1 MTPEMFYEG
10 VIVMSKG
17 KDTVERKIYFDREA
31 WEKVCRR
38 AELSGKKVSKFIKEM
53 SIYGEVKIYD
63 ISAYLSLVYDLRS
76 IGENLNQIVRLA
88 KSTDSIYLKDIL
100 ELKAEL
106 KRLEGVFD
114 KYFEKLEY
122 NPIE

>member
-1 MTPEMFYEG
+1 MP
-10 VIVMSKG
+10 KG
-17 KDTVERKIYFDREA
+17 KDTVERKIYFDREG

-53 SIYGEVKIYD
+53 GIYGEVKIYD
-63 ISAYLSLVYDLRS
+63 ISSFLSLLYELHG
-76 IGENLNQIVRLA
+76 IGDNLNQIIRIA
-88 KSTDSIYLKDIL
+88 KSTDSKYLEEIL
-100 ELKAEL
+100 SVKKEL

-114 KYFEKLEY
+114 KYFEELEY

>member
-1 MTPEMFYEG
+1 MP
-10 VIVMSKG
+10 KG

-31 WEKVCRR
+31 LEKVFRR

-106 KRLEGVFD
+106 KRLEGVLD
-114 KYFEKLEY
+114 KYFEELEY